1 MILLF
6 FLCYIYFMNF
16 KKKYFKFFIILL
28 FLIINACGGN
38 TQKFDPY
45 KSIYGPK
52 EYEDMKK
59 IKKSGSILKDLF
71 VGKKDKSNNIQSNNL
86 KINPFLWQA
95 SLDILSTSIPLVS
108 IDSTS
113 GIIISD
119 WYSLKRKPNERV
131 KISVLVKT
139 KELRADGLSVK
150 VFKQVLRGN
159 SWESKSIDPNIAISL
174 ERKIIQKAGILSN
187 QKE

>member
-6 FLCYIYFMNF
+6 FFFFIYFI
-16 KKKYFKFFIILL
+16 KIKKYFKFFIILL
-28 FLIINACGGN
+28 FLIISACGGN
-38 TQKFDPY
+38 NQKFDPY
-45 KSIYGPK
+45 KGIYGPK
-52 EYEDMKK
+52 EYEDMKE
-59 IKKSGSILKDLF
+59 IKRSGSILKDLF
-71 VGKKDKSNNIQSNNL
+71 LGKKDKSNNIQNNNL

-95 SLDILSTSIPLVS
+95 SLDVLSSSIPLVS
-108 IDSTS
+108 IDSNS

-119 WYSLKRKPNERV
+119 WYGLKRKSNERV

-159 SWESKSIDPNIAISL
+159 SWERKSIDPNIAISL